1 MRKGKLTPSELQS
14 VIFDIVKRRR
24 EEVLLSAG
32 FGEDCAVLKIDENIL
47 VTTDPITTKC
57 NNIGNL
63 AINVNA
69 NDISASGGE
78 PIAVTITILAP
89 SDSST
94 EEIKN
99 IMLDAE
105 EAAEQLNIDIVGGHT
120 EFTDAVNR
128 IVVNCTM
135 IGKVSEPV
143 NSSGAKSGDSII
155 MTKYAAIEGTLIL
168 AERIKE
174 ISAQYQK
181 ELEWMRVNLSV
192 ITEGRIASRHKVSAM
207 HDVTEGGVFGAVAEM
222 CGGLKGALIDVKSI
236 PIMPVTKMLTEKYGL
251 NVYKLIG
258 SGSMLMTTDKPIKL
272 IKALN
277 ESGIP
282 AIEIGI
288 INNSGKVIA
297 DYCDRYVSVEVEVD
311 EILKADENL

>member
-14 VIFDIVKRRR
+14 IIFGIVKRRR

-297 DYCDRYVSVEVEVD
+297 DYGDRYVSVEVEVD

>member
-14 VIFDIVKRRR
+14 VIFGIVKRRR

-297 DYCDRYVSVEVEVD
+297 DYGDRYVSVEVEVD

>member
-14 VIFDIVKRRR
+14 VIFGIVKRRR

-192 ITEGRIASRHKVSAM
+192 ITEGKIASRHKVSAM

-297 DYCDRYVSVEVEVD
+297 DYGDRYVSVEVEVD